1 MSNISIKQLF
11 ITLFSSLLMIFAL
24 SLGLINFHS
33 KQVEKQIYALELENQ
48 TSELVSQLLNKVSG
62 LRREQLGY
70 SLRRVQDS
78 PMSEESREYLN
89 QQIVDINNIMLKSE
103 RLVSAETLT
112 QIGLLKQPIA
122 EFSRLHQDFLNSDS
136 TQGAAAAGQ
145 MLSSMDAWHI
155 YNNVEQGIFKLMK
168 LQTEKVVE
176 AKNAAADAMTS
187 LNSSTIIVAVVFIFA
202 LLSSAI
208 FMLKRILLPLSATKS
223 VLSAIESGDLTVN
236 IDMSQFNS
244 REFSELAKVLLQ
256 MRNQLQDIISQIGA
270 GSVQLA
276 AAVEEVSAIAGE
288 AANGVVQ
295 QQYEVDQVAT
305 AMTELQS
312 SITEIARNTNQTA
325 EQALLA
331 VNAADSGSRVV
342 ADTMLAINESESEI
356 TAVSEVITQLQQDTA
371 AISVIAE
378 VITNIT
384 DQTNLL
390 ALNAAIEA
398 ARAGEQGRGF
408 AVVADEV
415 RTLASRTQDSAHEIK
430 STIEL
435 LQKRSQ
441 TAVNVM
447 SSSREKMQHSVAQA
461 SCASEAIEDINAAI
475 TQINDMAIQVASATE
490 QQTAVTE
497 ELSQNIININDA
509 ACRVSEGTVQVSQSS
524 SELSQLAVNLDEIIR
539 RFRTV

>member
-1 MSNISIKQLF
+1 MSKLSIKQLF
-11 ITLFSSLLMIFAL
+11 ITLFSSLLLIFAL
-24 SLGLINFHS
+24 SLGLIKYHS
-33 KQVEKQIYALELENQ
+33 KQLEAQIYTLEHENQ
-48 TSELVSQLLNKVSG
+48 TSELISQLLNKVSG

-70 SLRRVQDS
+70 SLRRVQAS
-78 PMSEESREYLN
+78 PISEESREYLN
-89 QQIVDINNIMLKSE
+89 QQVVDINDIVVRSNEI
-103 RLVSAETLT
+103 VSADTLT
-112 QIGLLKQPIA
+112 QINQLKTPLA
-122 EFSRLHQDFLNSDS
+122 EFSRLHHNFLQSDTS
-136 TQGAAAAGQ
+136 QGAAAAGQ

-155 YNNVEQGIFKLMK
+155 YNNVEQGIFLLM
-168 LQTEKVVE
+168 EKQA
-176 AKNAAADAMTS
+176 AKVKAAKSAADDAMTA
-187 LNSSTIIVAVVFIFA
+187 LNRSTIIVAILFMFA
-202 LLSSAI
+202 LSSSAV
-208 FMLKRILLPLSATKS
+208 FLLKRILSPLHATKS
-223 VLSAIESGDLTVN
+223 VLSAIADGDLT
-236 IDMSQFNS
+236 IDIDISKFNS
-244 REFSELAKVLLQ
+244 LEFSELAGVLLL

-270 GSVQLA
+270 ASIQLA
-276 AAVEEVSAIAGE
+276 AAVEEVSTIAE
-288 AANGVVQ
+288 ESASGVRHQ
-295 QQYEVDQVAT
+295 QHEVDQVAT

-331 VNAADSGSRVV
+331 VNAADSGSHVV
-342 ADTMLAINESESEI
+342 ADTMVAINESESEI
-356 TAVSEVITQLQQDTA
+356 TAVSEVITQLQQDTD
-371 AISVIAE
+371 AISVIVE
-378 VITNIT
+378 VISNIT

-415 RTLASRTQDSAHEIK
+415 RSLASRTQDSAHEIK
-430 STIEL
+430 TTIER

-447 SSSREKMQHSVAQA
+447 SSSRDKMKQSVEQA
-461 SCASEAIEDINAAI
+461 KCASDAIGDINAAI

-524 SELSQLAVNLDEIIR
+524 NELSQLAINLAEIIR

>member
-1 MSNISIKQLF
+1 MSNLSIKQLF
-11 ITLFSSLLMIFAL
+11 IVLFSSLLIIFAL
-24 SLGLINFHS
+24 SLGLIKYHS
-33 KQVEKQIYALELENQ
+33 QQLEAQIFTLERENQ
-48 TSELVSQLLNKVSG
+48 TSELISQLLNKVSG

-70 SLRRVQDS
+70 SLRRVQAS
-78 PMSEESREYLN
+78 PISEESREYLN
-89 QQIVDINNIMLKSE
+89 QQVVDINDIVIKSNE
-103 RLVSAETLT
+103 VVKTDTLT
-112 QIGLLKQPIA
+112 QINQLKAPLA
-122 EFSRLHQDFLNSDS
+122 EFSRLHQNFMQSDT

-155 YNNVEQGIFKLMK
+155 YNNVEQGIFQLMK
-168 LQTEKVVE
+168 RQAAKVIQ
-176 AKNAAADAMTS
+176 AKSAADDAMTA
-187 LNSSTIIVAVVFIFA
+187 LNRSTIIVAILFMIA
-202 LLSSAI
+202 LSSSAV
-208 FMLKRILLPLSATKS
+208 FLLKRILSPLHATKS
-223 VLSAIESGDLTVN
+223 VLSAIADGDLTID
-236 IDMSQFNS
+236 IDMSKFNS
-244 REFSELAKVLLQ
+244 REFNQLAGVLLQ

-270 GSVQLA
+270 ASIQLA
-276 AAVEEVSAIAGE
+276 AAVEEVSTIAQQS
-288 AANGVVQ
+288 ASGVGQ
-295 QQYEVDQVAT
+295 QQHEVDQVAT

-331 VNAADSGSRVV
+331 VTAADSGSRVV
-342 ADTMLAINESESEI
+342 ADTMEAINQSESEI
-356 TAVSEVITQLQQDTA
+356 TAVSEVITQLQQDTD
-371 AISVIAE
+371 AISVIVE
-378 VITNIT
+378 VIANIT

-415 RTLASRTQDSAHEIK
+415 RTLASRTQGSAHEIK
-430 STIEL
+430 TTIEL

-441 TAVNVM
+441 TAVSVM
-447 SSSREKMQHSVAQA
+447 NSSRDKMKHSVEQA
-461 SCASEAIEDINAAI
+461 RCASDAIGDINAAI

-497 ELSQNIININDA
+497 ELSQNIINISDA

-524 SELSQLAVNLDEIIR
+524 NELSQLAVNLAEIIR

>member
-236 IDMSQFNS
+236 IDMNQFNS

>member
-1 MSNISIKQLF
+1 
-11 ITLFSSLLMIFAL
+11 MIFAL
-24 SLGLINFHS
+24 SLGLINYHS

-70 SLRRVQDS
+70 SLRRVQAS
-78 PMSEESREYLN
+78 PISEESREYLN
-89 QQIVDINNIMLKSE
+89 QQVVDINDIMLKSE
-103 RLVSAETLT
+103 RVVSTETQAQLS
-112 QIGLLKQPIA
+112 QLKDPIA
-122 EFSRLHQDFLNSDS
+122 EFSRLHQDFLNSDTS
-136 TQGAAAAGQ
+136 QGAAAAGQ

-168 LQTEKVVE
+168 QQAEKVLA

-187 LNSSTIIVAVVFIFA
+187 LNRSTIMVAVVFIFA

-208 FMLKRILLPLSATKS
+208 FMLKRILSPLNATKS
-223 VLSAIESGDLTVN
+223 VLLAIESGDLTVD

-244 REFSELAKVLLQ
+244 REFSDMAKVLLQ

-270 GSVQLA
+270 GSIQLA

-288 AANGVVQ
+288 SANGVMQ
-295 QQYEVDQVAT
+295 QQHEVDQVAT

-312 SITEIARNTNQTA
+312 SISEIARNTNQTA

-331 VNAADSGSRVV
+331 VTAADSGSRVV
-342 ADTMLAINESESEI
+342 ANTMIAINESESEI
-356 TAVSEVITQLQQDTA
+356 TAVSEVISQLQQDTD

-435 LQKRSQ
+435 LQNRSK
-441 TAVNVM
+441 TAVKVM
-447 SSSREKMQHSVAQA
+447 SSSRDKMKHSVEQA
-461 SCASEAIEDINAAI
+461 SCASAAIEDINAAI

-497 ELSQNIININDA
+497 ELSQNIINISDA

-524 SELSQLAVNLDEIIR
+524 NELSQLAVNLDEIIR